1 MTPHNN
7 ACNTMFKILKLRRN
21 IVLKL
26 RTKTGDSCPKPKP
39 KVLLAQPQLLRGI
52 AFSSSSVWAK
62 PSHVAQP

>member
-7 ACNTMFKILKLRRN
+7 AYNSVFQVLKLRRN

-26 RTKTGDSCPKPKP
+26 RTKAGDSCPKPNP
-39 KVLLAQPQLLRGI
+39 NVLLAQPRLLGGI

-62 PSHVAQP
+62 PSHVPQL